1 MKQTCIS
8 LYSKWKYYA
17 GVLKKAVIAEEAR
30 RRRRSV
36 VYTRAYK
43 SWDFNWILALISSSS
58 LVLFSPIMASIS
70 DALPKSEL
78 YRNKS
83 RPSSV
88 DGSMHRRWGVMISL
102 ARLKVLSQMLD
113 VGEIWLVS

>member
-8 LYSKWKYYA
+8 LYSKWKYYT

-36 VYTRAYK
+36 MYTRAYK
-43 SWDFNWILALISSSS
+43 SWDFNWTLALISSSS

-78 YRNKS
+78 HRNKS

-113 VGEIWLVS
+113 DLEMVNS